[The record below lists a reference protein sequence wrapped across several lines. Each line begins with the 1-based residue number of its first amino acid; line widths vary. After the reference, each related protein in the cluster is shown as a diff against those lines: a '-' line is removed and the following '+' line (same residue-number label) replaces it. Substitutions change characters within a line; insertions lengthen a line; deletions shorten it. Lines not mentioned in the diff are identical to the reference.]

1 MDSRTLKAARWADFE
16 EDSIWH
22 ERVGLAL
29 LEAGYEVK
37 AIEEFEK
44 AKAQDQANWRADIGL
59 AKALSKSSEKRLQAI
74 DMMEKTLQVLEQNT
88 NWMSDNER
96 LYQKFCLDLAGFYIA
111 NADGEKAAGM
121 YHKVWKLSSND
132 LGLQAVAPLVRLLVR
147 QPNFLEIVE
156 ILRAMAE
163 DQADNAEFDRLT
175 EFYHDSSNDIE
186 LHRHIAT
193 AARKS
198 DSVDFLRESYQ
209 KAIGE
214 AEKKSLSIISDYL
227 LFDYAKLLLL
237 DYGEVSRAT
246 QILEAVLLMTTT
258 RSIRDSVFYLREEAK
273 TSLCA
278 IYYEQ
283 AKLAGIGS
291 QVAKNCID
299 KLRKLA
305 APDTDD
311 DSDSDVSQMTNPVQV
326 LGQWLKQ
333 EEKDDIGARKIFQRH
348 VKLGIEWLSDSDP
361 YNDEDAYRNL
371 AFAFLYYGDYDNAL
385 AAFSLLGPVEPDP
398 DTEASESDGTSDDQ
412 PATEDALGADINQDI
427 GDVGAKDVNSE
438 PRDPSTEEALD
449 PPRASL
455 KHSDA
460 EHEGATDVTENST
473 ATGDKADILESGR
486 QMPDDEV
493 TKRTKPGKDE
503 ELVPESGTFPP
514 AADNSHLDMDDK
526 AAEESTPIASWETGP
541 ILDEMAYKWICDGG
555 CGRVTNF
562 HHDIHF
568 CKSCLLLG
576 FCPECHEQL
585 QSDKL
590 GFRICSSAHHWLD
603 VPKASERLPW
613 GQVRFRGE
621 LKPIEEWKADIKK
634 EWGL

>member
-1 MDSRTLKAARWADFE
+1 MDSRTLKAARWAGFE

-29 LEAGYEVK
+29 LEAGYDIK

-59 AKALSKSSEKRLQAI
+59 AKALSKSSEKRPQAI
-74 DMMEKTLQVLEQNT
+74 DMMEKTLQVLEQDA
-88 NWMSDNER
+88 NWMADNER

-111 NADGEKAAGM
+111 NADSEKAAGM
-121 YHKVWKLSSND
+121 YHKAWKLSSTD

-156 ILRAMAE
+156 ILQAMAE
-163 DQADNAEFDRLT
+163 DQAENAEFDRLT
-175 EFYHDSSNDIE
+175 EFHHNSANDIE

-198 DSVDFLRESYQ
+198 DSLDFLRESYQ

-214 AEKKSLSIISDYL
+214 AEKRALSIISDHL
-227 LFDYAKLLLL
+227 LFHYAKLLLL

-246 QILEAVLLMTTT
+246 HILEAVLLMTTT
-258 RSIRDSVFYLREEAK
+258 RSIRDSVFYLRYEAK
-273 TSLCA
+273 TSLCT
-278 IYYEQ
+278 IYHEQ

-291 QVAKNCID
+291 QVAKTCID
-299 KLRKLA
+299 KLRKLS

-311 DSDSDVSQMTNPVQV
+311 DPDNDVPQMTDPVQV

-333 EEKDDIGARKIFQRH
+333 EEKDEIGARKIFQRH

-361 YNDEDAYRNL
+361 YNDEDAYEIL

-398 DTEASESDGTSDDQ
+398 DTEASKSDGTSDDQ
-412 PATEDALGADINQDI
+412 SAAEDA
-427 GDVGAKDVNSE
+427 VGAEVNQGIGGVGTKDVNSDH
-438 PRDPSTEEALD
+438 RDSSTEEVLG

-455 KHSDA
+455 KHSGA
-460 EHEGATDVTENST
+460 EHEGATDVTENAM
-473 ATGDKADILESGR
+473 ATGDKADISESGR
-486 QMPDDEV
+486 QVPDSEA

-503 ELVPESGTFPP
+503 ELDPESGTFPP
-514 AADNSHLDMDDK
+514 AADHGHLDVDGK
-526 AAEESTPIASWETGP
+526 AADASTPIASWETGP
-541 ILDEMAYKWICDGG
+541 VLDEVAYRWICDGG

-568 CKSCLLLG
+568 CKSCLLVG
-576 FCPECHEQL
+576 FCPECYEQL

-590 GFRICSSAHHWLD
+590 GFRICSSKHHWLD
-603 VPKASERLPW
+603 IPKASERLPW

-621 LKPIEEWKADIKK
+621 LKPIEEWKTDIKK